1 MNGWQ
6 GVLAALAP
14 SIGVGLLLWLAL
26 RSIMNADA
34 KERRVEAELRAAERA
49 ARAERDDEAPRGDA

>member
-6 GVLAALAP
+6 AVLAALAP
-14 SIGVGLLLWLAL
+14 SVGVGVLFWLAIRAL
-26 RSIMNADA
+26 MNADA

-49 ARAERDDEAPRGDA
+49 VKGEKDADPGA

>member
-6 GVLAALAP
+6 AVLAALLP
-14 SIGVGLLLWLAL
+14 SIGVGLIFWLAIRAML
-26 RSIMNADA
+26 NADA

-49 ARAERDDEAPRGDA
+49 ARGEKDDAPDA

>member
-6 GVLAALAP
+6 AVLAALLP
-14 SIGVGLLLWLAL
+14 SIGVGLIFWLAIRTML
-26 RSIMNADA
+26 NADA

-49 ARAERDDEAPRGDA
+49 ARGEKDDAPDA